1 MDMDDE
7 SDRYYNFHH
16 SIDSCL
22 IFLQL
27 ALYGYSKPA
36 LVPYLIVFY
45 EFVSFLFGTN
55 KRCCCCFVVAAA
67 AVVIIIIIVVEFLSP
82 SLTYY
87 FPVHQDNIGDVL

>member
-1 MDMDDE
+1 M
-7 SDRYYNFHH
+7 
-16 SIDSCL
+16 
-22 IFLQL
+22 
-27 ALYGYSKPA
+27 
-36 LVPYLIVFY
+36 PYLIVFY

-67 AVVIIIIIVVEFLSP
+67 VVIIIIVTVVVVVVVVVEFLSP